1 MKYNGSLTREQFMF
15 QEMRIVARL
24 KLEGVS
30 DEEIARR
37 IFEENL
43 FQYPTERVIKSK
55 CRACLERIECIWD
68 MTAIVEALASGTYR
82 EAKQAAFI
90 AMMCQSQLLAE
101 FMVRVIGEKYRNLD
115 MTVTR
120 KDMNIF
126 FQYLMEQDEHV
137 ADWANST
144 VDKIKM
150 VIRNCLMEAEYIE
163 NVHSEVLLPVTLS
176 PEFQMA
182 LRDAGHREFL
192 PAFNT
197 FD

>member
-1 MKYNGSLTREQFMF
+1 MSYSGALTREQFMF
-15 QEMRIVARL
+15 QEMRITARM
-24 KLEGVS
+24 KLEGLS
-30 DEEIARR
+30 DQEIAQSV
-37 IFEENL
+37 FEDNL

-55 CRACLERIECIWD
+55 CRACLKRIECIWD
-68 MTAIVEALASGTYR
+68 MPAIVEALASGTYR

-115 MTVTR
+115 MTLTR
-120 KDMNIF
+120 KDMNLF

-137 ADWANST
+137 ASWADST
-144 VDKIKM
+144 VDRIKM

-163 NVHSEVLLPVTLS
+163 NVHSEALLPVTLS